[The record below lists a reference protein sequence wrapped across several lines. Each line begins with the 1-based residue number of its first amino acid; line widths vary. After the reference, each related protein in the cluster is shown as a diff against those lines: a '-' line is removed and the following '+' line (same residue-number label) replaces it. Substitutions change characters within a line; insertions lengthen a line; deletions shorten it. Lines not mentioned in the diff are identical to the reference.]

1 MDDVLNYHVEDEVD
15 HHTVQI
21 LRNDVEFCKFV
32 EVEWNKLVKENP
44 GKSVDFIVF
53 LFRRKFK
60 NEISVKI
67 SQAQYKLDE
76 FAGF

>member
-1 MDDVLNYHVEDEVD
+1 MDDVLSYQVEDEVD
-15 HHTVQI
+15 HQTVQC
-21 LRNDVEFCKFV
+21 LRNDRDWCKFI
-32 EVEWNKLVKENP
+32 EINWNQLVNENP
-44 GKSVDFIVF
+44 GKGKDFILF
-53 LFRRKFK
+53 LFKKKFK